1 METIMRFK
9 SFFLTACLLLPLT
22 SPALSIKDLP
32 IKDRTLDAGIPAP
45 EEVIGTSIGSRHL
58 FHYEILKYMRSLAE
72 ASPRMVSLGVHAK
85 SYGGKDLQSF
95 VISSEKN
102 IANLARIKQNRA
114 EITQAGNSS
123 DFENMPVVVHMMY
136 SIHGNEPSGAN
147 LTPLLAYYLTAS
159 KDQSLLNQLEDVV
172 LILNPVLNPD
182 GLDRFAA
189 WTNDNRGMTP
199 SADPEDREHRE
210 ISPNGRTNYYWFD
223 LNRDWLAHQHP
234 ESQGRLA
241 LFHEWKP
248 NVQLDFHEQGS
259 NSSFFFMP
267 GKPERTYPLTP
278 KINQVLTEKISEFH
292 RKAFDQDGILT
303 FSKEGY
309 DDFYV
314 GKGSTYPD
322 LFGCVGI
329 LFEQPSSRGALQN
342 TANGVLAFE
351 ETILNQ
357 FRASMSSIKASAS
370 LKNELLNY
378 QRDFYQSVRRKKAKG
393 HYLATIEGDKTR
405 LVEFVR
411 VLRGHQITVE
421 LLAKDAMAGGAEY
434 KAGVTLAIPADQIQS
449 TYLSAIWRRQLNFQE
464 KVFYDVSTWTLP
476 LAFGLTHTTEPI
488 RGLTT
493 EKLSEQLSPQS
504 KELARSSVGYLIDWR
519 DSATPK
525 FLYQLMDTEVKI
537 RVATRPLTA
546 NIKKQGVR
554 SFGYGTLFVS
564 PQLTEDF
571 PEDALKILDSAAR
584 AGVGVYSVESSTT
597 PVGIDMGS
605 RYFKVISK
613 PKVLL
618 VSGAGTNAYRTGEI
632 WHLLDTR
639 VQMPVTRVG
648 LDRLRNIDLSNYTHV
663 LLADPLKS
671 SQEDLVTKIVSFV
684 RSGGIMWVQGDRA
697 IKWSDKQSVSDII
710 FKESKSARDRSALE
724 KKMKD
729 PDVPVKEL
737 EALLPERKSFAASE
751 TDSAHRLVRG
761 AILRGLIDVSHPL
774 GYGFESNELPVL
786 RRNATFVA
794 RSKNAYATPLLYAD
808 SPLMSGYM
816 SDENRDLA
824 AGSAGILVDSKGE
837 GAIVL
842 SLDIPAFRA
851 HWWGT
856 QKLLLNT
863 IFFGGLIN

>member
-1 METIMRFK
+1 METIMRLK
-9 SFFLTACLLLPLT
+9 SFFLTACLLFPLT

-32 IKDRTLDAGIPAP
+32 IKDRTLDTGIPAP

-123 DFENMPVVVHMMY
+123 NFENTPVVVHMMY

-476 LAFGLTHTTEPI
+476 LAFGLTHTTEPV

-571 PEDALKILDSAAR
+571 PEDALKILESAAQ
-584 AGVGVYSVESSTT
+584 AGVGVYSAESSTT
-597 PVGIDMGS
+597 PIGIDLGS
-605 RYFKVISK
+605 RYFKTISK
-613 PKVLL
+613 PNVLL
-618 VSGAGTNAYRTGEI
+618 VSGAGTNAYRAGEI

-737 EALLPERKSFAASE
+737 EALLPERKSFAASQ

>member
-123 DFENMPVVVHMMY
+123 NFENTPVVVHMMY

-476 LAFGLTHTTEPI
+476 LAFGLTHTTEPV

-546 NIKKQGVR
+546 DVKKQGVR

-571 PEDALKILDSAAR
+571 PEDALKILESAAQ
-584 AGVGVYSVESSTT
+584 AGVGVYSAESSTT
-597 PVGIDMGS
+597 PIGIDLGS
-605 RYFKVISK
+605 RYFKIISK
-613 PKVLL
+613 PNVLL

-737 EALLPERKSFAASE
+737 EALLPERKSFAASQ

>member
-32 IKDRTLDAGIPAP
+32 IKDRTLDTGIPAP
-45 EEVIGTSIGSRHL
+45 EEVIGTSVGSRHL

-357 FRASMSSIKASAS
+357 FRASVSSIKASAS

-546 NIKKQGVR
+546 DVKKQGVR

-737 EALLPERKSFAASE
+737 EALLPERKSFAASQ

>member
-1 METIMRFK
+1 METIMRLK
-9 SFFLTACLLLPLT
+9 SFFLTACLLFPLT

-45 EEVIGTSIGSRHL
+45 EEVIGTSVGSRHL

-123 DFENMPVVVHMMY
+123 NFENTPVVVHMMY

-476 LAFGLTHTTEPI
+476 LAFGLTHTTEPV

-546 NIKKQGVR
+546 DVKKQGVR

-584 AGVGVYSVESSTT
+584 AGVGVYSAESSTT

>member
-9 SFFLTACLLLPLT
+9 SFFLTACFLFPLT

-45 EEVIGTSIGSRHL
+45 EEVIGISIGSRHL

-123 DFENMPVVVHMMY
+123 NFENTPVVVHMMY

-357 FRASMSSIKASAS
+357 FRASVSSIKASAS

-525 FLYQLMDTEVKI
+525 FLYQLLDTEVKI

-546 NIKKQGVR
+546 DVKKQGVR

-584 AGVGVYSVESSTT
+584 TGVGVYSVESSTT

-613 PKVLL
+613 PRVLL

-737 EALLPERKSFAASE
+737 EALLPERKSFAASQ

>member
-45 EEVIGTSIGSRHL
+45 EEVIGTSVGSRHL

-123 DFENMPVVVHMMY
+123 NFENMPVVVHMMY

-476 LAFGLTHTTEPI
+476 LAFGLTHTTEPV

-546 NIKKQGVR
+546 NVKKQGVR

-571 PEDALKILDSAAR
+571 PEDALKILESAAQ
-584 AGVGVYSVESSTT
+584 AGVGVYSAESSTT
-597 PVGIDMGS
+597 PIGIDLGS
-605 RYFKVISK
+605 RYFKIISK
-613 PKVLL
+613 PNVLL

-737 EALLPERKSFAASE
+737 EALLPERKSFAASQ

>member
-1 METIMRFK
+1 METIMRLK

-45 EEVIGTSIGSRHL
+45 EEVIGTSVGSRHL

-476 LAFGLTHTTEPI
+476 LAFGLTHTTEPV

-546 NIKKQGVR
+546 NVKKQGVR

-571 PEDALKILDSAAR
+571 PEDALKILESAAQ
-584 AGVGVYSVESSTT
+584 AGVGVYSAESSTT
-597 PVGIDMGS
+597 PIGIDLGS
-605 RYFKVISK
+605 RYFKIISK
-613 PKVLL
+613 PNVLL
-618 VSGAGTNAYRTGEI
+618 VSGAGTNAYRAGEI

-737 EALLPERKSFAASE
+737 EALLPERKSFAASQ

>member
-1 METIMRFK
+1 MEMIMHFK
-9 SFFLTACLLLPLT
+9 RYILIACLFFPLT
-22 SPALSIKDLP
+22 LSALSIKDLP
-32 IKDRTLDAGIPAP
+32 ISDRALDSSIPAP
-45 EEVIGTSIGSRHL
+45 EEVIGSAIGSRHL
-58 FHYEILKYMRSLAE
+58 FHYEILKYMRFLAE
-72 ASPRMVSLGVHAK
+72 VSPRMVSLGAHAK
-85 SYGGKDLQSF
+85 SYGGKDLPSF

-102 IANLARIKQNRA
+102 ISNLDRIRESRA
-114 EITQAGNSS
+114 EITRSS
-123 DFENMPVVVHMMY
+123 NNPNFENMPVVVHMMY

-159 KDQSLLNQLEDVV
+159 KDQVLLNQLEDVV

-199 SADPEDREHRE
+199 NADPEDREHRE

-292 RKAFDQDGILT
+292 REAFDQDGILT

-329 LFEQPSSRGALQN
+329 LFEQPSSRGAVQN
-342 TANGVLAFE
+342 TINGTLAFE

-370 LKNELLNY
+370 LKSELLAY
-378 QRDFYQSVRRKKAKG
+378 QSDFYQAVQRKKIKG
-393 HYLATIEGDKTR
+393 HYLATIEGDKAR
-405 LVEFVR
+405 LAEFAR
-411 VLRGHQITVE
+411 VLRGHQITVK
-421 LLAKDAMAGGAEY
+421 LLAKDATAGGTEY
-434 KAGVTLAIPADQIQS
+434 KAGATLAIPADQIQS
-449 TYLSAIWRRQLNFQE
+449 TYLRAIWRRQLNFQE
-464 KVFYDVSTWTLP
+464 NVFYDVSTWTLP
-476 LAFGLTHTTEPI
+476 LAFGLTHTIEPV
-488 RGLTT
+488 RGVTT
-493 EKLSEQLSPQS
+493 EEVSEQLSPQS
-504 KELARSSVGYLIDWR
+504 NELVRSPVGYLVDWR

-525 FLYQLMDTEVKI
+525 LLYLLLDTEAKI

-546 NIKKQGVR
+546 NIKNRGVR

-564 PQLTEDF
+564 AELAESF
-571 PEDALKILDSAAR
+571 PDDALKILDAAAQ
-584 AGVGVYSVESSTT
+584 AGTGIHPVESSTT
-597 PVGIDMGS
+597 PIGIDMGS
-605 RYFKVISK
+605 RYFKVIPK
-613 PKVLL
+613 PRVLL
-618 VSGAGTNAYRTGEI
+618 MSGAGTNAYRVGEI

-648 LDRLRNIDLSNYTHV
+648 VDRLLDIDLSNYTH
-663 LLADPLKS
+663 LLLTDPPKGS
-671 SQEDLVTKIVSFV
+671 EKDLVTKIDSFV
-684 RSGGIMWVQGDRA
+684 RSGGVMWAQGDRT
-697 IKWSDKQSVSDII
+697 IKWIDKQSLSDII
-710 FKESKSARDRSALE
+710 FKETKSSRNRSELE
-724 KKMKD
+724 KKMD
-729 PDVPVKEL
+729 NPDTLFKEL
-737 EALLPERKSFAASE
+737 EALLPERKPFVASE
-751 TDSAHRLVRG
+751 TDSAYQLVRG

-774 GYGFESNELPVL
+774 GYGFERNELPVL
-786 RRNATFVA
+786 RRNSTFVA
-794 RSKNAYATPLLYAD
+794 RSKNAYATPLLYAE
-808 SPLMSGYM
+808 SPLISGYM
-816 SDENRDLA
+816 SEENLELA
-824 AGSAGILVDSKGE
+824 AGSAGILVDPKGE

-863 IFFGGLIN
+863 IFFGSLIK

>member
-32 IKDRTLDAGIPAP
+32 IKDRTLDTGIPAP

-476 LAFGLTHTTEPI
+476 LAFGLTHTTEPV

-546 NIKKQGVR
+546 NVKKQGVR

-584 AGVGVYSVESSTT
+584 AGVGVYSAESSTT
-597 PVGIDMGS
+597 PIGIDLGS
-605 RYFKVISK
+605 RYFKIISK
-613 PKVLL
+613 PNVLL

-737 EALLPERKSFAASE
+737 EALLPERKSFAASQ

>member
-9 SFFLTACLLLPLT
+9 SYFLTACLLFPLT
-22 SPALSIKDLP
+22 LPALSIKDLP
-32 IKDRTLDAGIPAP
+32 IKDRTLDASIPAP
-45 EEVIGTSIGSRHL
+45 EEVIGTAIGSRHL

-85 SYGGKDLQSF
+85 SYGGRDLPSF

-102 IANLARIKQNRA
+102 IANLERIKESRA
-114 EITQAGNSS
+114 EITRAGNSLN
-123 DFENMPVVVHMMY
+123 FKNMPVVVHMMY

-292 RKAFDQDGILT
+292 RHAFDQDGILT

-342 TANGVLAFE
+342 TINGVLAFE

-370 LKNELLNY
+370 LKNELLAY

-405 LVEFVR
+405 LAEFAR
-411 VLRGHQITVE
+411 VLSGHQITVE
-421 LLAKDAMAGGAEY
+421 LLAKDATAGGAEY
-434 KAGVTLAIPADQIQS
+434 KAGATLAIPADQIQS

-464 KVFYDVSTWTLP
+464 NVFYDVSTWTLP
-476 LAFGLTHTTEPI
+476 LAFGLTHTVEPV
-488 RGLTT
+488 RGVAT
-493 EKLSEQLSPQS
+493 EKLSEQLSPQP
-504 KELARSSVGYLIDWR
+504 KELVRSSVGYLVDWR

-525 FLYQLMDTEVKI
+525 LLYQLFDTEVKI

-546 NIKKQGVR
+546 NIKRQGVR

-564 PQLTEDF
+564 PKLTEDF
-571 PEDALKILDSAAR
+571 PEDALKILDSAAQV
-584 AGVGVYSVESSTT
+584 GLGVYSVESSTT
-597 PVGIDMGS
+597 PVGIDLGS

-613 PKVLL
+613 PNVLL
-618 VSGAGTNAYRTGEI
+618 ASGAGTNAYRVGEI

-648 LDRLRNIDLSNYTHV
+648 LERLVNVDLSNYTH
-663 LLADPLKS
+663 LLLTDPPKS
-671 SQEDLVTKIVSFV
+671 SQEDLATKISSFV
-684 RSGGIMWVQGDRA
+684 RSGGIMWVQGDKA
-697 IKWSDKQSVSDII
+697 LKWIDKQSLSDLI
-710 FKESKSARDRSALE
+710 FKESKLSQDRSALE
-724 KKMKD
+724 NKMENA
-729 PDVPVKEL
+729 DVPVKEL
-737 EALLPERKSFAASE
+737 EALLPERKPFAALE
-751 TDSAHRLVRG
+751 ADSAYQLVRG
-761 AILRGLIDVSHPL
+761 AILRGLIDVSHPV

-786 RRNATFVA
+786 RRNSTFVA

-808 SPLMSGYM
+808 NPLISGYM
-816 SDENRDLA
+816 SNENRELA
-824 AGSAGILVDSKGE
+824 AGSAGILVDPKGE

-863 IFFGGLIN
+863 IFFGSLIN

>member
-32 IKDRTLDAGIPAP
+32 IKDRTLDTGIPAP

-123 DFENMPVVVHMMY
+123 NFENMPVVVHMMY

-476 LAFGLTHTTEPI
+476 LAFGLTHTTEPV

-571 PEDALKILDSAAR
+571 PEDALKILESAAQ
-584 AGVGVYSVESSTT
+584 AGVGVYSAESSTT
-597 PVGIDMGS
+597 PIGIDLGS
-605 RYFKVISK
+605 RYFKIISK
-613 PKVLL
+613 PNVLL

-729 PDVPVKEL
+729 PHVPVKEL
-737 EALLPERKSFAASE
+737 EALLPERKSFAASQ

>member
-1 METIMRFK
+1 METIMRLK
-9 SFFLTACLLLPLT
+9 SFFLTACLLFPLT

-123 DFENMPVVVHMMY
+123 NFENTPVVVHMMY

-476 LAFGLTHTTEPI
+476 LAFGLTHTTEPV

-546 NIKKQGVR
+546 DVKKQGVR

-584 AGVGVYSVESSTT
+584 AGVGVYSAESSTT
-597 PVGIDMGS
+597 PIGIDLGS
-605 RYFKVISK
+605 RYFKIISK
-613 PKVLL
+613 PNVLL
-618 VSGAGTNAYRTGEI
+618 VSGAGTNAYRAGEI

-697 IKWSDKQSVSDII
+697 IKWSNKQSVSDII

-729 PDVPVKEL
+729 PHVPVKEL
-737 EALLPERKSFAASE
+737 EALLPERKSFAASQ

>member
-123 DFENMPVVVHMMY
+123 NFENMPVVVHMMY

-357 FRASMSSIKASAS
+357 FRASVSSIKASAS

-476 LAFGLTHTTEPI
+476 LAFGLTHTTEPV

-525 FLYQLMDTEVKI
+525 FLYQLLDTEVKI

-546 NIKKQGVR
+546 DVKKQVVR

-648 LDRLRNIDLSNYTHV
+648 LDRL
-663 LLADPLKS
+663 
-671 SQEDLVTKIVSFV
+671 
-684 RSGGIMWVQGDRA
+684 
-697 IKWSDKQSVSDII
+697 
-710 FKESKSARDRSALE
+710 
-724 KKMKD
+724 
-729 PDVPVKEL
+729 
-737 EALLPERKSFAASE
+737 
-751 TDSAHRLVRG
+751 
-761 AILRGLIDVSHPL
+761 
-774 GYGFESNELPVL
+774 
-786 RRNATFVA
+786 
-794 RSKNAYATPLLYAD
+794 
-808 SPLMSGYM
+808 
-816 SDENRDLA
+816 
-824 AGSAGILVDSKGE
+824 
-837 GAIVL
+837 
-842 SLDIPAFRA
+842 
-851 HWWGT
+851 
-856 QKLLLNT
+856 
-863 IFFGGLIN
+863 

>member
-32 IKDRTLDAGIPAP
+32 IKDRTLDTGIPAP

-123 DFENMPVVVHMMY
+123 NFENTPVVVHMMY

-476 LAFGLTHTTEPI
+476 LAFGLTHTTEPV

-571 PEDALKILDSAAR
+571 PEDALKILESAAQ
-584 AGVGVYSVESSTT
+584 AGVGVYSAESSTT
-597 PVGIDMGS
+597 PIGIDLGS
-605 RYFKVISK
+605 RYFKIISK
-613 PKVLL
+613 PNVLL
-618 VSGAGTNAYRTGEI
+618 VSGTGANAYRAGEI

-729 PDVPVKEL
+729 PHVPVKEL
-737 EALLPERKSFAASE
+737 EALLPERKSFAASQ

>member
-32 IKDRTLDAGIPAP
+32 IKDRTLDTGIPAP

-123 DFENMPVVVHMMY
+123 NFENMPVVVHMMY

-476 LAFGLTHTTEPI
+476 LAFGLTHTTEPV

-571 PEDALKILDSAAR
+571 PEDALKILESAAQ
-584 AGVGVYSVESSTT
+584 AGVGVYSAESSTT
-597 PVGIDMGS
+597 PIGIDLGS
-605 RYFKVISK
+605 RYFKIISK
-613 PKVLL
+613 PNVLL
-618 VSGAGTNAYRTGEI
+618 VSGAGTNAYRAGEI

-671 SQEDLVTKIVSFV
+671 SQEDLVTKVVSFV

-729 PDVPVKEL
+729 PHVPVKEL

>member
-123 DFENMPVVVHMMY
+123 NFENMPVVVHMMY

-476 LAFGLTHTTEPI
+476 LAFGLTHTTEPV

-571 PEDALKILDSAAR
+571 PEDALKILESAAQ
-584 AGVGVYSVESSTT
+584 AGVGVYSAESSTT
-597 PVGIDMGS
+597 PIGIDLGS
-605 RYFKVISK
+605 RYFKIISK
-613 PKVLL
+613 PNVLL
-618 VSGAGTNAYRTGEI
+618 VSGAGTNAYRAGEI

-729 PDVPVKEL
+729 PHVPVKEL
-737 EALLPERKSFAASE
+737 EALLPERKSFAASQ

>member
-32 IKDRTLDAGIPAP
+32 IKDRTLDTGIPAP

-123 DFENMPVVVHMMY
+123 NFENTPVVVHMMY

-476 LAFGLTHTTEPI
+476 LAFGLTHTTEPV

-546 NIKKQGVR
+546 NVKKQGVR

-571 PEDALKILDSAAR
+571 PEDALKILESAAQ
-584 AGVGVYSVESSTT
+584 AGVGVYSAESSTT
-597 PVGIDMGS
+597 PIGIDLGS
-605 RYFKVISK
+605 RYFKIISK
-613 PKVLL
+613 PNVLL
-618 VSGAGTNAYRTGEI
+618 VSGAGTNAYRAGEI

>member
-9 SFFLTACLLLPLT
+9 SFFLTACLLHPLT
-22 SPALSIKDLP
+22 STALSINDLP
-32 IKDRTLDAGIPAP
+32 IKDRTLDASIPVP
-45 EEVIGTSIGSRHL
+45 DEVIGTAIGSRHL
-58 FHYEILKYMRSLAE
+58 FHYEILKYMRSLAG

-85 SYGGKDLQSF
+85 SYGGKDLPSF

-102 IANLARIKQNRA
+102 IANLKRIKQGRA
-114 EITQAGNSS
+114 EITRAGSS
-123 DFENMPVVVHMMY
+123 PNFANMPVVVHMMY

-159 KDQSLLNQLEDVV
+159 KNQSLLNQLDDVV

-199 SADPEDREHRE
+199 SMDPEDREHRE

-292 RKAFDQDGILT
+292 RQAFDQDGILT

-342 TANGVLAFE
+342 TINGVLAFE

-370 LKNELLNY
+370 LKNELLAY
-378 QRDFYQSVRRKKAKG
+378 QHDFYQSVRRKKAKG

-434 KAGVTLAIPADQIQS
+434 KAGATLAIPADQIQS
-449 TYLSAIWRRQLNFQE
+449 TYLSAIWRRQLNFE
-464 KVFYDVSTWTLP
+464 ENVFYDVSTWTLP
-476 LAFGLTHTTEPI
+476 LAFGLTHTIEPV
-488 RGLTT
+488 RGVTT
-493 EKLSEQLSPQS
+493 EKLSEQLSPMS
-504 KELARSSVGYLIDWR
+504 KELVRSSVGYLVDWR

-525 FLYQLMDTEVKI
+525 FLYQLLDTEAKI

-546 NIKKQGVR
+546 DIKKQGVR

-571 PEDALKILDSAAR
+571 PKDALKILDSAAL
-584 AGVGVYSVESSTT
+584 AGVGVYSVDSSTT

-648 LDRLRNIDLSNYTHV
+648 LDRLRNIDLSNYTH
-663 LLADPLKS
+663 LLLTDPPKS
-671 SQEDLVTKIVSFV
+671 SEKDLVTKISSFV
-684 RSGGIMWVQGDRA
+684 RSGGIMWAQGDRA
-697 IKWSDKQSVSDII
+697 IKWSDKQSLSDII
-710 FKESKSARDRSALE
+710 FKESKSARDRSELE
-724 KKMKD
+724 RKMED

-751 TDSAHRLVRG
+751 TDSAHQLVRG

-794 RSKNAYATPLLYAD
+794 RSKNAYATPLLYDD

-816 SDENRDLA
+816 SDENRDTA
-824 AGSAGILVDSKGE
+824 AGSAGILVDPKGE

-863 IFFGGLIN
+863 IFFGSLIN

>member
-45 EEVIGTSIGSRHL
+45 EEVIGTSVGSRHL

-123 DFENMPVVVHMMY
+123 NFENTPVVVHMMY

-357 FRASMSSIKASAS
+357 FRASVSSIKASAS

-449 TYLSAIWRRQLNFQE
+449 TYLSAIWRRQMNFQE

-476 LAFGLTHTTEPI
+476 LAFGLTHTTEPV

-546 NIKKQGVR
+546 DVKKQGVR

-729 PDVPVKEL
+729 PHVPVKEL
-737 EALLPERKSFAASE
+737 EALLPERKSFAASQ

>member
-9 SFFLTACLLLPLT
+9 SFFLTACFLFPLT

-45 EEVIGTSIGSRHL
+45 EEVIGISIGSRHL

-123 DFENMPVVVHMMY
+123 NFENTPVVVHMMY

-378 QRDFYQSVRRKKAKG
+378 QRDFYQSVRRKKTKG

-476 LAFGLTHTTEPI
+476 LAFGLTHTTEPV

-525 FLYQLMDTEVKI
+525 FLYQLLDTEVKI

-546 NIKKQGVR
+546 DVKKQGVR

-571 PEDALKILDSAAR
+571 PENALKILESAAQ
-584 AGVGVYSVESSTT
+584 AGVGVYSAESSTT
-597 PVGIDMGS
+597 PIGIDLGS
-605 RYFKVISK
+605 RYFRIISK
-613 PKVLL
+613 PNVLL
-618 VSGAGTNAYRTGEI
+618 VSGAGTNAYRAGEI

-648 LDRLRNIDLSNYTHV
+648 LDSLRNIDLSNYTHV

-697 IKWSDKQSVSDII
+697 IKWLDKQSVSDII

-729 PDVPVKEL
+729 PHVPVKEL
-737 EALLPERKSFAASE
+737 EALLPERKSFAASQ

-816 SDENRDLA
+816 SDENQGLA

-837 GAIVL
+837 GTIVL

>member
-476 LAFGLTHTTEPI
+476 LAFGLTHTTEPV

-525 FLYQLMDTEVKI
+525 FLYQLLDTEVKI

-546 NIKKQGVR
+546 DVKKQGVR

-697 IKWSDKQSVSDII
+697 IKWLDKQSVSDII

-729 PDVPVKEL
+729 PHVPVKEL

>member
-123 DFENMPVVVHMMY
+123 NFENTPVVVHMMY

-476 LAFGLTHTTEPI
+476 LAFGLTHTTEPV

-525 FLYQLMDTEVKI
+525 FLYQLLDTEVKI

-546 NIKKQGVR
+546 NVKKQGVR

-571 PEDALKILDSAAR
+571 PEDALKILESAAQ
-584 AGVGVYSVESSTT
+584 AGVGVYSAESSTT
-597 PVGIDMGS
+597 PIGIDLGS
-605 RYFKVISK
+605 RYFKIISK
-613 PKVLL
+613 PNVLL
-618 VSGAGTNAYRTGEI
+618 VSGAGTNAYRAGEI

-737 EALLPERKSFAASE
+737 EALLPERKSFAASQ

>member
-123 DFENMPVVVHMMY
+123 NFENTPVVVHMMY

-278 KINQVLTEKISEFH
+278 KINQVLTEKISEFN

-357 FRASMSSIKASAS
+357 FRASVSSIKASAS

-476 LAFGLTHTTEPI
+476 LAFGLTHTTEPV

-525 FLYQLMDTEVKI
+525 FLYQLLDTEVKI

-546 NIKKQGVR
+546 DVKKQGVR

-737 EALLPERKSFAASE
+737 EALLPERKSFAASQ

>member
-123 DFENMPVVVHMMY
+123 NFENTPVVVHMMY

-476 LAFGLTHTTEPI
+476 LAFGLTHTTEPV

-525 FLYQLMDTEVKI
+525 FLYQLLDTEVKI

-546 NIKKQGVR
+546 DVKKQGVR

-729 PDVPVKEL
+729 PHVPVKEL
-737 EALLPERKSFAASE
+737 EALLPERKSFAASQ

>member
-32 IKDRTLDAGIPAP
+32 IKDRTLDTGIPAP

-123 DFENMPVVVHMMY
+123 NFENMPVVVHMMY

-329 LFEQPSSRGALQN
+329 LFEQPSSRGALQK

-476 LAFGLTHTTEPI
+476 LAFGLTHTTEPV

-525 FLYQLMDTEVKI
+525 FLYQLLDTEVKI

-546 NIKKQGVR
+546 DVKKQGVR

-613 PKVLL
+613 PNVLL
-618 VSGAGTNAYRTGEI
+618 ASGAGTNAYRVGEI

-697 IKWSDKQSVSDII
+697 IKWLDKQSVSDII

-737 EALLPERKSFAASE
+737 EALLPERKSFAASQ